1 MKDDNQKYY
10 FSQTGLHNLKSD
22 IDLVFAIGTEIKLLQ
37 KGKRFFGRCPL
48 HDDNDKTLVISA
60 KKNLWYCFGDCKK
73 GGSILD
79 WVMGYEKLK
88 MVEAMAVLAE
98 RYPFLAQKGQAGKLS
113 INEALPD
120 SDLLKHQAILL
131 QIVDHY
137 QTCLPKHP
145 RAIRYLRS
153 LGISQSKARKH
164 KIGYCD
170 NTLVQTFIERVMAS
184 DELVSEEIHLL
195 GLLQNTE
202 PDEPVKER
210 FYQQVVFPLFDDKGQ
225 VVQLFGRN
233 IPEKIKISHVS
244 LMVS

>member
-1 MKDDNQKYY
+1 MKDENQKHY
-10 FSQTGLHNLKSD
+10 FSQTGLQSLKSD
-22 IDLVFAIGTEIKLLQ
+22 IELVFAIGTEVKLLQ

-48 HDDNDKTLVISA
+48 HNDHDKSLVISP

-79 WVMGYEKLK
+79 WVMAYEKLK

-113 INEALPD
+113 LNEALPHC
-120 SDLLKHQAILL
+120 DLLKHQTILR
-131 QIVDHY
+131 QIIEHY
-137 QTCLPKHP
+137 QTGLPKQP

-170 NTLVQTFIERVMAS
+170 NSLVKSFIEMVMAS
-184 DELVSEEIHLL
+184 DELVSDEIHLL

-202 PDEPVKER
+202 PNEPVKER
-210 FYQQVVFPLFDDKGQ
+210 FYQQVVFPLLDEKGQ

-233 IPEKIKISHVS
+233 IPEKIKIAHVS